1 MNDFNDFIVVYS
13 AEIVRRIKSRPFQIG
28 LILGLLAIFAFTRMN
43 GLLNSGFNDNN
54 ARIVLA
60 GSAALT
66 TPARKALSRDFRIVN
81 VQTSAAAPTVT
92 TLKRLDASLQ
102 VAIGRD
108 AKGLDLAI
116 YALKPNSNATGTI
129 VHDLRPL
136 NVALGTGVS
145 ASKADQLVNI
155 RSKTRTVSA
164 KFGSSGQA
172 AAAFGVGS
180 ALIFFL
186 YLLILINSQI
196 VMSSVAE
203 EKTSRIAELLVASI
217 SPAPLLYGKIASAA
231 TLGVIQMAI
240 WVAFSLFTGGHPA
253 QGDASLG
260 TGLDMSAL
268 LNGTITPTVLISFFV
283 LFVLGFL
290 QFSMMF
296 AGMGSLISRTEDLG
310 SVSLPLALPVIA
322 ALLISMGALGAPDAP
337 WAVAISFVP
346 VLSPFVLF
354 ARIVMSE
361 VPMWQILISVAL
373 NIAAA
378 WAIAVLA
385 GKLYRVGMLL
395 YGRAPSLGQVWH
407 VLRS

>member
-28 LILGLLAIFAFTRMN
+28 LAVGLVAIFAFTKLPA
-43 GLLNSGFNDNN
+43 LLVSTFDDSN
-54 ARIVLA
+54 ASIVLA
-60 GSAALT
+60 GSPALT
-66 TPARKALSRDFRIVN
+66 TPARAALSSDFRIVK
-81 VQTSAAAPTVT
+81 VQTSTAAPTASM
-92 TLKRLDASLQ
+92 LKRLDASLQ
-102 VAIGRD
+102 VNVARD
-108 AKGLDLAI
+108 AKGLNLTI
-116 YALKPNSNATGTI
+116 YATKPTSSASDTL
-129 VHDLRPL
+129 VHDLRAL
-136 NVALGTGVS
+136 NVALGTGLS
-145 ASKADQLVNI
+145 TAKAGRLVNI
-155 RSKTRTVSA
+155 PATTRTVSA

-172 AAAFGVGS
+172 NAAFGVGYM
-180 ALIFFL
+180 LIMFL
-186 YLLILINSQI
+186 YMLILINSQI

-217 SPAPLLYGKIASAA
+217 SPTPLLYGKIASAA

-240 WVAFSLFTGGHPA
+240 WIAFSLFTSGHPA
-253 QGDASLG
+253 PRGTASAG
-260 TGLDMSAL
+260 FDMTAL
-268 LNGTITPTVLISFFV
+268 LNGTLTPTVLISFFV

-290 QFSMMF
+290 QFSMLF
-296 AGMGSLISRTEDLG
+296 AGMGSLINRTEDLG
-310 SVSLPLALPVIA
+310 SVSLPLVLPVIA
-322 ALLISMGALGAPDAP
+322 ALFISMGALGAPDAP

-354 ARIVMSE
+354 ARIVMSD
-361 VPMWQILISVAL
+361 VPMWQIAVSVGL
-373 NIAAA
+373 NVVAA